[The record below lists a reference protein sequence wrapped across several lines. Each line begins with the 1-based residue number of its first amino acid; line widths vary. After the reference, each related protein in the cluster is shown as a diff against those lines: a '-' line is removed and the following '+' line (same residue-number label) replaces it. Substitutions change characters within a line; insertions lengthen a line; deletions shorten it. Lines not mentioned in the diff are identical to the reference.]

1 MTKTR
6 TTRFKWLALLCAVCL
21 VCAGLCAC
29 ASAEVVVR
37 DQAGNASVV
46 LPDTGV
52 AISVNP
58 EHEKYLLFVTGSRV
72 QRAEEEILEQ
82 LTEADGQP
90 SFFLAVDEQ
99 GYLCLKAE
107 VIRELDVPE
116 GAQFLGCG
124 VDHEHLFFE
133 HRISSVPL
141 A

>member
-1 MTKTR
+1 MTR
-6 TTRFKWLALLCAVCL
+6 TTKFKWIAFLCAVCL
-21 VCAGLCAC
+21 TCAGLCAC
-29 ASAEVVVR
+29 ATAEVVVR
-37 DQAGNASVV
+37 DQSGNPSVV

-72 QRAEEEILEQ
+72 QKAEKEIFEQ
-82 LTEADGQP
+82 LTEADSQP

-116 GAQFLGCG
+116 GSQYLGCG

-133 HRISSVPL
+133 CRISSVPL
-141 A
+141 P